1 MTVIAPILIR
11 VSRQVVGL
19 ITVAFLATLVAFA
32 LFTHL
37 EPLIGRELFT
47 ITGGSMEPTI
57 PVGSMVA
64 AARTDPTAID
74 VGDIVTIRADNGVVI
89 THRVTEVVDRP
100 EGRFFELKG
109 DANADPDASLVPA
122 RALVGRVGEVVPLAG
137 YLRTFLSTTP
147 GLIGVLALVGLLS
160 LTYVLL
166 GLADSTV
173 RPVGTGVPATDVGS
187 VLP

>member
-1 MTVIAPILIR
+1 MTPNLIR
-11 VSRQVVGL
+11 VTRRVVGL
-19 ITVAFLATLVAFA
+19 FTVAFLATLVAFA
-32 LFTHL
+32 LFTHV

-57 PVGSMVA
+57 PIGSLVA
-64 AARTDPTAID
+64 AARTDPMTID
-74 VGDIVTIRADNGVVI
+74 VGDIVTIRADNAVAI
-89 THRVTEVVDRP
+89 THRVTQVVDRS

-147 GLIGVLALVGLLS
+147 GLVGVLALVSLLS
-160 LTYVLL
+160 LINVLL
-166 GLADSTV
+166 GMADPKVLPV
-173 RPVGTGVPATDVGS
+173 RPVVPANDVGPVPS
-187 VLP
+187 